1 MRRSRPAAHRYFN
14 IAATPWVAIILTGIV
29 TLAGC
34 SDDASEGSVFGEMVN
49 PAVGDTAEN
58 PVGNSTPNTGVMPP
72 GPSTTNAR
80 VPAAG
85 TAGAGS
91 AEPAMPA
98 EGPSADDASGDAD
111 DQGEDPATDDQAEEP
126 ATLRP
131 PSTDLMFDVTVENP
145 EVEPY
150 FNIYRPTDMQ
160 AAVDATGGPLPVAV
174 WASGGCFRAD
184 FAWAAL
190 LERWA
195 AGGYVVLGLTPGP
208 DASVPG
214 TTTAVEH
221 GQLIDWAVGQTDFP
235 EMLDLD
241 RVVATGNSCGG
252 VTALE
257 MTSMDDRVASVFV
270 LSGSS
275 AIGAANTAV
284 MAGVTVPVGFVVGSA
299 TEDIAAGPAQMD
311 YDLLTEGIAGMLV
324 NRSTGDHVLVST
336 GEAVLPEVAEIAL
349 NWMDFTLYG
358 TPEAA
363 TALESANVCDTCTPG
378 DWNLKQKHWDSLQP

>member
-1 MRRSRPAAHRYFN
+1 MRMSRPVARPYLITAAPPAVV
-14 IAATPWVAIILTGIV
+14 AAILTSIITV
-29 TLAGC
+29 AGC
-34 SDDASEGSVFGEMVN
+34 SDDASEGNVFGEMIN
-49 PAVGDTAEN
+49 PAMGDTAGN
-58 PVGNSTPNTGVMPP
+58 PVGNAMPSSGVMPP
-72 GPSTTNAR
+72 GASTTIAEG
-80 VPAAG
+80 PASG
-85 TAGAGS
+85 TAGVGS
-91 AEPAMPA
+91 PEPAMPA
-98 EGPSADDASGDAD
+98 GEPAPDDGSGDGNDPGDLPDAD
-111 DQGEDPATDDQAEEP
+111 DDAATP
-126 ATLRP
+126 MRP
-131 PSTDLMFDVTVENP
+131 PSTELMLEVTVENP

-150 FNIYRPTDMQ
+150 FNIYRPADMQ
-160 AAVDATGGPLPVAV
+160 AAIDATGGPLPVVV
-174 WASGGCFRAD
+174 WARGGCFRAD

-195 AGGYVVLGLTPGP
+195 AAGYVVLGLTPGP

-221 GQLIDWAVGQTDFP
+221 GQLIDWAEEQTDFP

-311 YDLLTEGIAGMLV
+311 YDLLANGIAGMLV
-324 NRSTGDHVLVST
+324 NRTTGDHVLVST

-349 NWMDFTLYG
+349 NWMDLTLYG

-363 TALESANVCDTCTPG
+363 AALESADVCDACTPG
-378 DWNLKQKHWDSLQP
+378 DWNLKAKHWDSLQP